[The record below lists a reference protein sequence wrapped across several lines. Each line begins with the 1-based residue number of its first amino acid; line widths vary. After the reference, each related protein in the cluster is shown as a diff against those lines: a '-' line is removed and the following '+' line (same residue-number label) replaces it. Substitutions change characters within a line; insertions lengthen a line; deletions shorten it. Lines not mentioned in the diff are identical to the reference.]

1 MQTAVNQ
8 QVIITRC
15 VRSFR

>member
-8 QVIITRC
+8 KLV
-15 VRSFR
+15 